1 VSEKT
6 DRLLDRID
14 GSADLKQL
22 PREELPQLAAEI
34 RALIQETVAQ
44 NAGHLA
50 SNLGVVELTI
60 ALHYVFDFPTDKL
73 VWDVGHQCYTHKILT
88 GRRDRF
94 GSLRRRGGVSGF
106 PSPDESPC
114 DTFLVGHSGT
124 SLSTALGLF
133 LAMEAKGDPGRVV
146 AVIGDGSIATG
157 MALEALN
164 HIGSLGA
171 PGSPGPR
178 GGADTSSKVGPPRQ
192 APAGQGARPRIGRS
206 PLLLVLNDN
215 RMTISETVGAL
226 ANYLS
231 RLRAAPLYNELKRDV
246 RTFLDGLPLVG
257 APMENVLEFL
267 KDTVR
272 HALVSGRMFEDLGL
286 RYFGPIDGH
295 NLNVLVS
302 TLREI
307 RQLRTDKPI
316 LLHVITEKGRGFT
329 PASRDPTA
337 FHSCPPFETGD
348 GEVCRPVAKDGRSY
362 TDAFADALVDLAR
375 QDPRIVAVTAAMPTG
390 TGLARFAQA
399 FPERF
404 YDVGIC
410 EQHAVGLA
418 AGLAAGGLR
427 PVVAIYSTFLQRAC
441 DQVFHELCL
450 QRLPVVLAI
459 DRAGLVPGDGPTH
472 QGLYDVGWLRPFPG
486 LTLAAPKDGAE
497 LAALLAWALRQPGPV
512 ALRYP
517 KAPLPPPDLFPASS
531 SPVEAG
537 RAEVLAESP
546 RPGGAGSAD
555 VVLVAYGGAVEQAA
569 RARQLLLAEGPS
581 GSIEASLVNA
591 RFAKPLDNETLGK
604 CLAEAALVVTIEDGA
619 LAGGFGSAVAELAT
633 RIGRR
638 AESALP
644 GGEPQAPQRS
654 QTSLVALGVPD
665 VFLEH
670 GSREELLR
678 EVGLDARGIARS
690 VQEALALVRARA
702 PERARQAQP
711 ARPPASGHP
720 ESKGGNQV
728 SSPADVAPRATEAES
743 ARKRGT

>member
-1 VSEKT
+1 VSEMN

-14 GSADLKQL
+14 GPADLKQL
-22 PREELPQLAAEI
+22 PREELPRLAAEI

-106 PSPDESPC
+106 PSPDESPY

-133 LAMEAKGDPGRVV
+133 LALEAKGDPGRVV

-164 HIGSLGA
+164 HIGSLEA
-171 PGSPGPR
+171 SDPPGTR
-178 GGADTSSKVGPPRQ
+178 GEGGTSSRVGSPRQ
-192 APAGQGARPRIGRS
+192 APTGQGARPRSGRS

-231 RLRAAPLYNELKRDV
+231 RLRAAPLYNELKQDV

-272 HALVSGRMFEDLGL
+272 HALVSGRMFEDLGF

-295 NLNVLVS
+295 DLNVLIS

-307 RQLRTDKPI
+307 RRLRSREAGARKPI

-348 GEVCRPVAKDGRSY
+348 GEVLLRVEEDGRSY

-375 QDPRIVAVTAAMPTG
+375 QDPRIVAITAAMPTG

-441 DQVFHELCL
+441 DQVFHDLCL
-450 QRLPVVLAI
+450 QRLPVVVAI
-459 DRAGLVPGDGPTH
+459 DRAGVVPGDGPTH

-517 KAPLPPPDLFPASS
+517 KAPLPPEDLFPGLRQAQGGLGLSKPASS
-531 SPVEAG
+531 SSPIEAG
-537 RAEVLAESP
+537 RAEVLAES
-546 RPGGAGSAD
+546 AE

-569 RARQLLLAEGPS
+569 RARQLLLVEGTEV
-581 GSIEASLVNA
+581 GLVNA
-591 RFAKPLDNETLGK
+591 RFAKPLDEGMLGK
-604 CLAEAALVVTIEDGA
+604 CLAEVALVVTIEDGA
-619 LAGGFGSAVAELAT
+619 LAGGFGSAVAELAA

-638 AESALP
+638 AAV
-644 GGEPQAPQRS
+644 
-654 QTSLVALGVPD
+654 VALGVPD
-665 VFLEH
+665 VLLEH

-690 VQEALALVRARA
+690 VQGALALVRA
-702 PERARQAQP
+702 
-711 ARPPASGHP
+711 
-720 ESKGGNQV
+720 GNQMLSRPSNQPGAV
-728 SSPADVAPRATEAES
+728 SISN
-743 ARKRGT
+743 RKRGT

>member
-1 VSEKT
+1 VSEAK

-14 GSADLKQL
+14 GPADLKRL
-22 PREELPQLAAEI
+22 PREELPRLAAEV
-34 RALIQETVAQ
+34 RGLIQETVAQ
-44 NAGHLA
+44 NSGHLA

-60 ALHYVFDFPTDKL
+60 ALHYVFDFSTDKL

-106 PSPDESPC
+106 PAPDESPY

-133 LAMEAKGDPGRVV
+133 LALEAKGECGRVV
-146 AVIGDGSIATG
+146 AVIGDGSIASG

-171 PGSPGPR
+171 SGSPGPR
-178 GGADTSSKVGPPRQ
+178 GEGGTSSRAASVSRRT
-192 APAGQGARPRIGRS
+192 PAGQEEPRA

-215 RMTISETVGAL
+215 RMTISQTVGAL

-231 RLRAAPLYNELKRDV
+231 RLRAAPLYNELKREV

-257 APMENVLEFL
+257 QPVGSVLEFL

-272 HALVSGRMFEDLGL
+272 HALVSGRMFEDLGF

-295 NLNVLVS
+295 DLKVLVS

-307 RQLRTDKPI
+307 RRLRARTPGTRKPI

-337 FHSCPPFETGD
+337 FHSCPPFETSD
-348 GEVCRPVAKDGRSY
+348 GEVVLRVGRGARSY
-362 TDAFADALVDLAR
+362 TDAFADALLHLAG

-390 TGLARFAQA
+390 TGLARFAEA
-399 FPERF
+399 FPDRF

-418 AGLAAGGLR
+418 AGLAQGGLR
-427 PVVAIYSTFLQRAC
+427 PVVAVYSTFLQRAC
-441 DQVFHELCL
+441 DQVFHDLCL
-450 QRLPVVLAI
+450 QRVPVVLAI
-459 DRAGLVPGDGPTH
+459 DRAGFVPGDGPTH
-472 QGLYDVGWLRPFPG
+472 QGLYDIGWLRPFPG

-517 KAPLPPPDLFPASS
+517 KAPLPPQDLSPASS
-531 SPVEAG
+531 SAVEAG
-537 RAEVLAESP
+537 RAEVLAE
-546 RPGGAGSAD
+546 GAD
-555 VVLVAYGGAVEQAA
+555 VVLVAYGGAVEQAG
-569 RARQLLLAEGPS
+569 RARQLLLADGIDA
-581 GSIEASLVNA
+581 GLVNA
-591 RFAKPLDNETLGK
+591 RFAKPLDEERLGK
-604 CLAEAALVVTIEDGA
+604 CLAEVPLVVTIEDGA

-633 RIGRR
+633 GIGRR
-638 AESALP
+638 
-644 GGEPQAPQRS
+644 GE
-654 QTSLVALGVPD
+654 LLALGVPD

-670 GSREELLR
+670 GSREELLQ
-678 EVGLDARGIARS
+678 EVGLDGRGIARS
-690 VQEALALVRARA
+690 VQEALARVR
-702 PERARQAQP
+702 
-711 ARPPASGHP
+711 S
-720 ESKGGNQV
+720 GNQV
-728 SSPADVAPRATEAES
+728 SPPADTASGGALVKS
-743 ARKRGT
+743 ARRGVTSPGVLPPGFEDQQEPRPSVGKGSGPATRERGK

>member
-1 VSEKT
+1 
-6 DRLLDRID
+6 
-14 GSADLKQL
+14 
-22 PREELPQLAAEI
+22 
-34 RALIQETVAQ
+34 
-44 NAGHLA
+44 
-50 SNLGVVELTI
+50 
-60 ALHYVFDFPTDKL
+60 
-73 VWDVGHQCYTHKILT
+73 
-88 GRRDRF
+88 
-94 GSLRRRGGVSGF
+94 
-106 PSPDESPC
+106 
-114 DTFLVGHSGT
+114 
-124 SLSTALGLF
+124 
-133 LAMEAKGDPGRVV
+133 
-146 AVIGDGSIATG
+146 
-157 MALEALN
+157 
-164 HIGSLGA
+164 
-171 PGSPGPR
+171 
-178 GGADTSSKVGPPRQ
+178 
-192 APAGQGARPRIGRS
+192 
-206 PLLLVLNDN
+206 
-215 RMTISETVGAL
+215 
-226 ANYLS
+226 
-231 RLRAAPLYNELKRDV
+231 
-246 RTFLDGLPLVG
+246 
-257 APMENVLEFL
+257 
-267 KDTVR
+267 
-272 HALVSGRMFEDLGL
+272 MFEDLGL

-307 RQLRTDKPI
+307 RQLRTEKPI

-337 FHSCPPFETGD
+337 FHSCPRFETGD
-348 GEVCRPVAKDGRSY
+348 GEVLVRVEKDGRSY

-537 RAEVLAESP
+537 RAEVLA
-546 RPGGAGSAD
+546 GGSSGSAD

-591 RFAKPLDNETLGK
+591 RFAKPLDERTLGK

-619 LAGGFGSAVAELAT
+619 LACGFGSAVAELAT

-638 AESALP
+638 AASAPP
-644 GGEPQAPQRS
+644 GGGPRPSADGHPPQRS

-702 PERARQAQP
+702 PAERARQAQP
-711 ARPPASGHP
+711 ARPPAGGRP

-728 SSPADVAPRATEAES
+728 SSPADVAPGATDAES
-743 ARKRGT
+743 AQKRGT